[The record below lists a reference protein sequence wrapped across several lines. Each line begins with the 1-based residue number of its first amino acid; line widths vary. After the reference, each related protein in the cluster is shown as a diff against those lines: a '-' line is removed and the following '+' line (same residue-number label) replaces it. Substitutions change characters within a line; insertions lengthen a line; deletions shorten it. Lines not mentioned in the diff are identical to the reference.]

1 MKKQIFL
8 LLIVFTVMEG
18 LMSQPKLVDADSVN
32 EYEIKYIV
40 YGGINDSRN
49 PTSYQENK
57 SIHLYPPKRDGYI
70 FDGWHYMNKKYLSQ
84 ELVKPDDIDWADSN
98 KIDSDYFSP
107 VKGRLCL
114 HARWLRDYDLT
125 DFENKNMVEMIP
137 QGNKVL
143 IDDSWYKRKPYN
155 VYSFKISKY
164 EVTQELYSRI
174 MGVDP
179 DSDEQGFA
187 KGKLNY
193 VDAAMFCNELTKLIL
208 GKEECCYEIVYDEKI
223 YDKPYEIPHVLYLV
237 DENRC
242 SVKIIPGK
250 KGYRIPTIEEWEF
263 SYRGGLN
270 GGWDYIYSGSDDLDE
285 VAWYYENSKVKSHK
299 VGQKKPNKAG
309 LYDMTG
315 NQTEVISL
323 RSEYIIPCGFG
334 GSYEWS
340 KQHFIRE
347 NGKFS
352 DRVISGGFGLR
363 ICRSLK

>member
-1 MKKQIFL
+1 MKKLTFL
-8 LLIVFTVMEG
+8 LLVIFTVIEG
-18 LMSQPKLVDADSVN
+18 LMAQPKLVDSDSVN
-32 EYEIKYIV
+32 EYEIKYIL

-49 PTSYQENK
+49 PSSYQESK

-70 FDGWHYMNKKYLSQ
+70 FDGWHYMNKKFLSQ
-84 ELVKPDDIDWADSN
+84 ETIKPDAIYWPESN
-98 KIDSDYFSP
+98 KIDSDFFSP
-107 VKGRLCL
+107 LKGRLCL
-114 HARWLRDYDLT
+114 HARWLREYDLT

-143 IDDSWYKRKPYN
+143 IDDSWYKEKPYN

-208 GKEECCYEIVYDEKI
+208 GKEECRYEIVCDEKI

-242 SVKIIPGK
+242 SVKIISGK

-270 GGWDYIYSGSDDLDE
+270 GGWDYIYSGSDNLDE
-285 VAWYYENSKVKSHK
+285 VAWYGENSKYKVQK
-299 VGQKKPNKAG
+299 VGQKKANKAG

-315 NQTEVISL
+315 NQDEVISL
-323 RSEYIIPCGFG
+323 RSEYISPCAFG